1 MSMTDETILT
11 ALDRCSELAV
21 DLPDEARAK
30 IADMVERARG
40 FLADGRREKVMRWLG
55 FMQGVLWSHG
65 VDLETL
71 KRMNMPA
78 GAAYDEG
85 RDR

>member
-1 MSMTDETILT
+1 MSMTDETVLA
-11 ALDRCSELAV
+11 ALNRCSELAV
-21 DLPDEARAK
+21 DLPDDAHAK
-30 IADMVERARG
+30 IADMVDRACG
-40 FLADGRREKVMRWLG
+40 FLVEGRREKVMRWLG

-65 VDLETL
+65 VGLETL